1 MMFDPTIYENLKVV
15 LEGSVYDHDLQGR
28 IVITDRRDL
37 IDLAKLS
44 RLYRIRFRMRT
55 SADAQREEDGDDLS
69 AVRGVVEAELS
80 LSAGLI
86 DLAGEILAVELESAS
101 SPGCTLKLRWHLT
114 TEDPSVCRAIT
125 PILASVWGE
134 DSRITHRVS
143 TVYDESVA
151 SHYAV
156 CSELDFGRKVN
167 ENQIEDFPS
176 LVEHAVRALRELS
189 AAFRED

>member
-1 MMFDPTIYENLKVV
+1 MFDPTIYENLKVV

-44 RLYRIRFRMRT
+44 RLYIIRFRMRT
-55 SADAQREEDGDDLS
+55 QADAQREEDGADLS
-69 AVRGVVEAELS
+69 AVRAAVEAELS
-80 LSAGLI
+80 LSAGLT
-86 DLAGEILAVELESAS
+86 DLASEILAFELESAS

-114 TEDPSVCRAIT
+114 ADEPTVCRDIT
-125 PILASVWGE
+125 PVLATVWGE

-143 TVYDESVA
+143 TVYDESTA
-151 SHYAV
+151 SRYAI

-176 LVEHAVRALRELS
+176 LVEHAVRSLRELS
-189 AAFRED
+189 TAFGGK